1 MKKIVTA
8 VLSFALVLA
17 LALPALAAEVT
28 VTGTATVNL
37 PADTATL
44 QVGATMKDKSAA
56 EAQAQ
61 VDEVIRTML
70 TSLEELGIDKADI
83 KTSNYSVYVEMPYE
97 EYGAIRQAQP
107 VYNASNSLSVT
118 IRKLDQVAAVIDAAT
133 KAGANQIYSLSFTA
147 SQSADAY
154 NKALERA
161 VEDGQAK
168 AAVLAKAAGRTLGA
182 LEDMKAE
189 QIFGDAYGIMNRMD
203 FGMAASEK
211 ATIVTGDVSVSAS
224 VTLTY
229 ELE

>member
-83 KTSNYSVYVEMPYE
+83 KTSNYSE

-168 AAVLAKAAGRTLGA
+168 AEVLAKAAGRTLGA

-229 ELE
+229 ELD

>member
-1 MKKIVTA
+1 MKKTLLIA
-8 VLSFALVLA
+8 LSLALVLA

-28 VTGTATVNL
+28 VTGTATVSL
-37 PADTATL
+37 PADTASL
-44 QVGATMKDKSAA
+44 QVGATIKANTAA

-61 VDEVIRTML
+61 VDQVMRDIL
-70 TSLEELGIDKADI
+70 AALDKLGIDKADI

-97 EYGAIRQAQP
+97 EYGAIRPSAP
-107 VYNASNSLSVT
+107 VYNASNMLSVT
-118 IRKLDQVAAVIDAAT
+118 IRNLEQVAAVIDAAT
-133 KAGANQIYSLSFTA
+133 TAGANQIYSLSFTA

-161 VEDGQAK
+161 VEDGQMKAK
-168 AAVLAKAAGRTLGA
+168 VLAQAAGKQLGA

-189 QIFGDAYGIMNRMD
+189 QIFGDVYGIMNRMD